1 MEVYKYFPNPSD
13 RMGIIFT
20 VSSIS
25 EACVIE
31 FGPSGTTHYA
41 IEAIGSLNGED
52 KAKIYS
58 THMSESDVTFG
69 NYDRLEKAIIEI
81 DNNINPKYIF
91 VMASSV
97 SSIIGVD
104 IVGICN
110 IISDS
115 VNCKLIPITTGGLRE
130 DYNQGVE
137 DFLYILAKDV
147 VKESNEKIDSFNIIG
162 CNIDQYNF
170 LSDCEEI
177 KRMIKTFFKKE
188 VNVTFT
194 SYTSIDEIENAS
206 KSSLNIVLRKEGI
219 KAATFMKDKYNIP
232 YVYKKPY
239 GIKNTEEFIK
249 DIQKVTMWDLDKSA
263 YEDEVSN
270 IKRQVFNIKRKFYF
284 YKESKKCAVFGD
296 YDTALGFKDLLNELG
311 LEVDRVNILHN
322 TDCNDESVYIGNN
335 ELERNKYLKENE
347 LLVLF
352 GDGTSIDMSHNS
364 KLDIQ
369 ISNPNL
375 KSVNIY
381 PYTPF
386 IGLRGVLYI
395 IERILNISL

>member
-81 DNNINPKYIF
+81 DNNIKPKYIF

-177 KRMIKTFFKKE
+177 KRMMKTFFKKE
-188 VNVTFT
+188 VNATFT
-194 SYTSIDEIENAS
+194 SYTSIEEIENAS

-219 KAATFMKDKYNIP
+219 KAANFMKDKYNIP

-263 YEDEVSN
+263 YEAEVSS

-284 YKESKKCAVFGD
+284 YEGSKKCAVFGD
-296 YDTALGFKDLLNELG
+296 YDTALGFKNLLNELG

-322 TDCNDESVYIGNN
+322 TDCKDESVYIGNN
-335 ELERNKYLKENE
+335 ELDRNKYLKENE
-347 LLVLF
+347 LLALF
-352 GDGTSIDMSHNS
+352 GDGTSIDMNHNS

-386 IGLRGVLYI
+386 VGLRGVLYI

>member
-1 MEVYKYFPNPSD
+1 MEIYRYFPNPSD

-20 VSSIS
+20 VSSIN

-69 NYDRLEKAIIEI
+69 NYDRLEKAIIEV
-81 DNNINPKYIF
+81 DSNIKPKYIF

-97 SSIIGVD
+97 SSIIGTD
-104 IVGICN
+104 IIGICN
-110 IISDS
+110 ILKES
-115 VNCKLIPITTGGLRE
+115 VNCRLIPITTGGLRD

-137 DFLYILAKDV
+137 EFLYILAKEV
-147 VKESNEKIDSFNIIG
+147 VKESSEKFDSYNIIG
-162 CNIDQYNF
+162 CTIDQFNF
-170 LSDCEEI
+170 LADCEEI
-177 KRMIKTFFKKE
+177 KRMMKAFFKKE

-219 KAATFMKDKYNIP
+219 KAAIFMKEKYSIP

-239 GIKNTEEFIK
+239 GIKNTEEFINE
-249 DIQKVTMWDLDKSA
+249 IQKVTEWDLDTNT
-263 YEDEVSN
+263 YDDEISN
-270 IKRQVFNIKRKFYF
+270 IKRYIFNVKRKLYF
-284 YKESKKCAVFGD
+284 YEGSKKCAVFGD
-296 YDTALGFKDLLNELG
+296 YDTALGFRDLLEELG
-311 LEVDRVNILHN
+311 LKIDRVNVLHN
-322 TDCNDESVYIGNN
+322 VDCNDKSVCIGNN
-335 ELERNKYLKENE
+335 ELDRSKYLKENE
-347 LLVLF
+347 LLALF
-352 GDGTSIDMSHNS
+352 GDGASIDMKHNS
-364 KLDIQ
+364 KLDMQ

-386 IGLRGVLYI
+386 VGLRGTLYI
-395 IERILNISL
+395 IEKILNI

>member
-1 MEVYKYFPNPSD
+1 MEIYKYFPNPSD

-20 VSSIS
+20 VSSIN

-41 IEAIGSLNGED
+41 VEAIGSLNGED

-81 DNNINPKYIF
+81 DNNIRPKYIF

-97 SSIIGVD
+97 SSIIGTD
-104 IVGICN
+104 IIGICN
-110 IISDS
+110 ILSES
-115 VNCKLIPITTGGLRE
+115 VSCKLIPITTGGLRD

-137 DFLYILAKDV
+137 ELLYILAKEV
-147 VKESNEKIDSFNIIG
+147 VKDSNEKFDSFNIIG
-162 CNIDQYNF
+162 CTIDQFNF

-177 KRMIKTFFKKE
+177 KRMMKTFFKKE
-188 VNVTFT
+188 VNATFT

-219 KAATFMKDKYNIP
+219 KAADFMKDKYNIP

-239 GIKNTEEFIK
+239 GIKNTEEFINE
-249 DIQKVTMWDLDKSA
+249 IQKVTKWDLDKNA
-263 YEDEVSN
+263 YEDEVSS
-270 IKRQVFNIKRKFYF
+270 IKKYLFNIKRKFYF
-284 YKESKKCAVFGD
+284 YEESKKCAVFGD
-296 YDTALGFKDLLNELG
+296 YDTALGFRDLLEELG

-322 TDCNDESVYIGNN
+322 ADCNDKSVYIGND
-335 ELERNKYLKENE
+335 ELDRSKYLKESD
-347 LLVLF
+347 LLVLLA
-352 GDGTSIDMSHNS
+352 DGASIDMKHNS

-386 IGLRGVLYI
+386 VGLRGILYI
-395 IERILNISL
+395 IEKTLNI